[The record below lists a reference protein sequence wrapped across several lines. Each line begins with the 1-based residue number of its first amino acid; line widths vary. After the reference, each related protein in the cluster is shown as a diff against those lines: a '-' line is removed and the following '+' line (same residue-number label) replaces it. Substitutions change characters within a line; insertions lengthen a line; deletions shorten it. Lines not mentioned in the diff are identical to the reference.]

1 MKRRAEASGTKKFPG
16 SHAKTPRAERAR
28 ISPPL
33 AILNAWFWS
42 LPEIESAAFA
52 RSILQRRRRSGFFE
66 VPLLELM
73 TQLFREFDFC
83 VARELWRRFP
93 IDILRGQYF
102 AHVGL
107 HA

>member
-1 MKRRAEASGTKKFPG
+1 MKRCAEASGTKKFPG
-16 SHAKTPRAERAR
+16 SHAKTPRAGR
-28 ISPPL
+28 PPL

-93 IDILRGQYF
+93 IDILRGQYLG
-102 AHVGL
+102 HVGL